1 MSAALFH
8 RVLSL
13 GCVVAVIAVGLPRVG
28 KPPSALPLVDH
39 GRDSSVNTILQQT
52 LDEREAAGAITQWL
66 AKLPAGRPILVI
78 ATPGDPSQKMAAAV
92 TADTISYLAWPR
104 PVTVTIEPE
113 EARKLM
119 QGFRERYAAL
129 GLCYMPPPP
138 PNFPQGKLFG
148 PALRFIPSE
157 PVAE

>member
-1 MSAALFH
+1 MSGHSLY

-13 GCVVAVIAVGLPRVG
+13 GCVGAVMAVGVPKVG

-39 GRDSSVNTILQQT
+39 GSDSTVNTILQQT
-52 LDEREAAGAITQWL
+52 LDEREAAGAIEQWL
-66 AKLPAGRPILVI
+66 AKLPAGRPILIV
-78 ATPGDPSQKMAAAV
+78 AAPKDPVQKMPAAM

-104 PVTVTIEPE
+104 PVVITTEME
-113 EARKLM
+113 EARGLM
-119 QGFRERYAAL
+119 QGFRERYAAI

-138 PNFPQGKLFG
+138 PSFPPGKLFG